1 MLDLKVVNIK
11 LSLKIVGI
19 SYQHVIE
26 RTINLQ
32 QKRRLNFIV
41 IFNNYTYTIFKP
53 TVSTGHLHC
62 NITKIR
68 GFEDICK
75 AIEILFAVFPGAE
88 LEPYKVDNLTA
99 TTVCDTKE
107 NLDQVFTN
115 LNFKYRIKYNLQK
128 FPALFIKYPAVKS
141 YATVF
146 IFSSGKVVCVGAKS
160 QDQLKVIS
168 EWLKTEIN
176 IK

>member
-1 MLDLKVVNIK
+1 MLDLKIVNIK
-11 LSLKIVGI
+11 LSLKIVGT

-26 RTINLQ
+26 RTIHLQ
-32 QKRRLNFIV
+32 QKKRLNFIV
-41 IFNNYTYTIFKP
+41 IFNTFTYSIFKP

-68 GFEDICK
+68 SFEDISK
-75 AIEILFAVFPGAE
+75 AIEILTAIFPSAE
-88 LEPYKVDNLTA
+88 LKPYNVDNLTA
-99 TTVCDTKE
+99 TTACDTKQ
-107 NLDQVFTN
+107 NLEQMFTK
-115 LNFKYRIKYNLQK
+115 LNFKYGIKYNLQK
-128 FPALFIKYPAVKS
+128 FPALFIKYPAVNS

-160 QDQLKVIS
+160 QNQLKLIS

-176 IK
+176 IR